1 MADET
6 EKPSLFRQEALDRIS
21 SPEQLDQLLQVV
33 SLKDWLPLASLGFVV
48 AIALIWSILGKVP
61 LTAEAKGLLLQDK
74 TNPNQL
80 ISVSYFPIE
89 DGRQIQTG
97 DRMLVT
103 PVTANFQEVGGLE
116 AIVTE
121 VSAQPVMRSAALQ
134 QVQNNSEL
142 LDLVYVPASIEVI
155 AHLKSDTSTPTG
167 YQWSMS
173 KGPDMQLAGG
183 VPTQGRVTLS
193 ERSPIQFIFP
203 FLE

>member
-6 EKPSLFRQEALDRIS
+6 EKPSLFRQEALDQIS

-33 SLKDWLPLASLGFVV
+33 NLKDWLPLASLGFVV
-48 AIALIWSILGKVP
+48 AIALIWSIFGKVP

-74 TNPNQL
+74 TDPNQL

-155 AHLKSDTSTPTG
+155 AHLKSDASTATG

-183 VPTQGRVTLS
+183 IPTQGRVTLS